1 MATVIGSYQTI
12 VSFSSQLYLTDS
24 TRINP
29 LIAPRSIPSQSP
41 SSQTNNP
48 SSQKNNTEHV
58 TVEGFRRPN
67 RPVDRYYPPVATST
81 THFPVYAYPPPQYAD
96 PRAMYVPAPYPVAT
110 EYYYAPMYQS
120 MQSYQSMYPTYT
132 SGYPPPPPSPL
143 HRGAIAAMTRQNI
156 SRSAGNSPTKSGPLQ
171 RGQVSATP
179 PMKFPRFPSPAKS
192 LPRGP
197 SRGLSRGPSRSP
209 SKSPVKSSVKIPVK
223 SPVKRLGATQSLEQQ
238 SVEVLRFFTPNDLSP
253 PKVEVELKRFKAE
266 LAKIAPPEEEG
277 KSSDDVEDKASPSPM
292 NSSNDHEGDDH
303 HQKDKDPEVEEDG
316 QSTPRAKQ
324 PGECMTLIIRL
335 STSFV

>member
-1 MATVIGSYQTI
+1 MALSGGPSMT
-12 VSFSSQLYLTDS
+12 SQARAAELNAAAAARA
-24 TRINP
+24 RILNGNRNWELSDNP
-29 LIAPRSIPSQSP
+29 PRSIPSQSP

-143 HRGAIAAMTRQNI
+143 HRGAIAAMTPWTSFCYASYEI
-156 SRSAGNSPTKSGPLQ
+156 PT
-171 RGQVSATP
+171 VS
-179 PMKFPRFPSPAKS
+179 K
-192 LPRGP
+192 
-197 SRGLSRGPSRSP
+197 P
-209 SKSPVKSSVKIPVK
+209 SKESTERPVERSIQGSIEEPIKEPSEKLSENPSEEPSEETWSNPKPGTAISGGSPV
-223 SPVKRLGATQSLEQQ
+223 LY
-238 SVEVLRFFTPNDLSP
+238 
-253 PKVEVELKRFKAE
+253 
-266 LAKIAPPEEEG
+266 AK
-277 KSSDDVEDKASPSPM
+277 
-292 NSSNDHEGDDH
+292 
-303 HQKDKDPEVEEDG
+303 
-316 QSTPRAKQ
+316 
-324 PGECMTLIIRL
+324 
-335 STSFV
+335 